1 MDERRLKKVV
11 IFDGLHAKVT
21 IAPNKKVE
29 FEQKYHSDIELSASE
44 MEDLIREW
52 NLVSDPS
59 GWNHIEQ
66 VIKDQHGD

>member
-1 MDERRLKKVV
+1 MDERKLKKTV
-11 IFDGLHAKVT
+11 ILEGLHAKVVIT
-21 IAPNKKVE
+21 PNKKVE
-29 FEQKYHSDIELSASE
+29 FEQKYHSDIELCASE